1 MDGFLHRHRE
11 LYCEDVPVSAL
22 AARYGTPLYVY
33 SKGAFLARLGELRDA
48 FAEAKPL
55 ICYSVK
61 ASGNLSLL
69 RLMARAGA
77 GFDVVSGGELFRVLK
92 AGGKASKVVFA
103 GVGKTER
110 EIAEAVSVGI
120 RAFNVESVQELQAID
135 RAARR
140 ARKRARALLRLNPD
154 VDANTVAKTTTAKRE
169 NKFGIDLNRARDIFA
184 GRRRF
189 PSVDIEGVHLHL
201 GSPMYTTAPFR
212 RGLIKAARFIAEV
225 RAMGA
230 EISTVN
236 VGGGYCIS
244 YDGRKVIGPAD
255 YAAAILPAIRKLGVR
270 LILEPGRYIAG
281 NSGILLTKVTYVKRG
296 WSNRTFV
303 VLDAGMN
310 DLLRPAMYDAYHHI
324 WPVKGPASPVFGN
337 GRPGRKPLQKVDIVG
352 PICET
357 SDCFAKGCRLPSVK
371 SGDLI
376 VVYSA
381 GAYGMSMSSTYNA
394 RPRPAEVLVSGKR
407 YRLIRKHETYADLIR
422 GEQDRPRI
430 PAARGRKK

>member
-1 MDGFLHRHRE
+1 MDEFVHRRRE

-33 SKGAFLARLGELRDA
+33 SKSAFLTRLGELRDA
-48 FAEAKPL
+48 FTEARPL

-61 ASGNLSLL
+61 ASGNLCLL

-92 AGGKASKVVFA
+92 AGGRASKVVFA
-103 GVGKTER
+103 GVGKTEKEIR
-110 EIAEAVSVGI
+110 EAISAGI

-140 ARKRARALLRLNPD
+140 ARKRARALIRLNPD
-154 VDANTVAKTTTAKRE
+154 VDARTVTKTTTAKRE
-169 NKFGIDLNRARDIFA
+169 NKFGIDLDHARDVFA
-184 GRRRF
+184 QRRRF
-189 PSVDIEGVHLHL
+189 PSVEIEGVHVHL

-212 RGLIKAARFIAEV
+212 QGLRKVARFIADV
-225 RAMGA
+225 RGLGA
-230 EISTVN
+230 GISTLN

-244 YDGRKVIGPAD
+244 YDGRKVIGPGD
-255 YAAAILPAIRKLGVR
+255 YAAAILPAVRKLGVE

-281 NSGILLTKVTYVKRG
+281 NSGILVARVTYVKRG

-310 DLLRPAMYDAYHHI
+310 DLLRPALYDAYHHI
-324 WPVKGPASPVFGN
+324 WPVKGPAPPPFGK
-337 GRPGRKPLQKVDIVG
+337 GRPRRKSLEKVDIVG

-357 SDCFAKGCRLPSVK
+357 SDCFAKSRRLPSVK
-371 SGDLI
+371 SGDLLA
-376 VVYSA
+376 VYSA

-394 RPRPAEVLVSGKR
+394 RPRPAEVLVSRKR
-407 YRLIRKHETYADLIR
+407 HRPIRKRETYADLIR
-422 GEQDRPRI
+422 GE
-430 PAARGRKK
+430 